1 MKKKIIGIKKTI
13 KISKMKRYFAIA
25 ALLMIGAFFSNKL
38 LAQNNLEE
46 RLSKIESNLEKKSP
60 AWDKIVKSLNPGGY
74 LQIGY
79 NWADD
84 NTSTFKIT
92 RAMLNFSGNLY
103 SGKYGSIDYKFNT
116 SFAGTPKILDLFVV
130 YMPIKEFGIKVG
142 EFKSPITY
150 ENEGISPTNLEFV
163 NYANSVQRLARM
175 EGDICDLS
183 TGGRDIGIEFLG
195 SAFHKDGY
203 SLLSYELA
211 LFNGY
216 KLNTTDNNKSKDIVG
231 KIMINPIK
239 QLTLSTYFQRGEGAY
254 PDFDEITQSFIPQT
268 TDKYIVMWRYGGG
281 AYYKPNWGFLRGEF
295 IGGKTGVL
303 KSVGGY
309 LAGGVWVAKNLM
321 AVARADYFNA
331 DTKSSDIY
339 EMDYTAGFRWEPH
352 KNLDLR
358 LNYTY
363 KNLTG
368 GFRDKSS
375 IYTQL
380 TVKF

>member
-1 MKKKIIGIKKTI
+1 
-13 KISKMKRYFAIA
+13 MKRYFAIA
-25 ALLMIGAFFSNKL
+25 ALLMIGAYFSNKL

-60 AWDKIVKSLNPGGY
+60 AWDKIVKNLNPGGY
-74 LQIGY
+74 IQLGY
-79 NWADD
+79 DWADD
-84 NTSTFKIT
+84 KTSTFKIT

-116 SFAGTPKILDLFVV
+116 SFAGTPKILDLFVA
-130 YMPIKEFGIKVG
+130 YMPIKEIGIKIG
-142 EFKSPITY
+142 QFKSPITY
-150 ENEGISPTNLEFV
+150 ENEGISPTALEFV

-175 EGDICDLS
+175 GGDICDLAS
-183 TGGRDIGIEFLG
+183 TAGRDIGIEFLG
-195 SAFHKDGY
+195 SAFHRDGY
-203 SLLSYELA
+203 SVLSYELA
-211 LFNGY
+211 IFNGY
-216 KLNTTDNNKSKDIVG
+216 KINTTDNNKSKDVVG

-239 QLTLSTYFQRGEGAY
+239 ELNLSTSFQRGEGAY
-254 PDFDEITQSFIPQT
+254 PNFDPVTQSFIPQT
-268 TDKYIVMWRYGGG
+268 TDKYVVMWRYSAG

-295 IGGKTGVL
+295 IGGKTGEL
-303 KSVGGY
+303 KSAGAY

-331 DTKSSDIY
+331 DTQSSGIY